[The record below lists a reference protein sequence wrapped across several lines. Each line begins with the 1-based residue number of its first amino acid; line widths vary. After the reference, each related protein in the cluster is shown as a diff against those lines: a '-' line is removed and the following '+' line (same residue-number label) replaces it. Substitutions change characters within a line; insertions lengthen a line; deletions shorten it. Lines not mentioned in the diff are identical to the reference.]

1 MIIHYTN
8 KRKIAK
14 NMSLNISTG
23 SVHEIIA
30 FIVLLAIIIVVLRF
44 CGNIFYAIF
53 CYDTC
58 CCTKQTQP
66 IQPIPTDA
74 IQTIV
79 PFAEVMYP
87 THENTDPLITAIKIT
102 T

>member
-1 MIIHYTN
+1 MIYIHKN
-8 KRKIAK
+8 KRKIIK
-14 NMSLNISTG
+14 SMSLNISTT
-23 SVHEIIA
+23 SLHEIIA

-58 CCTKQTQP
+58 CKKQTQP
-66 IQPIPTDA
+66 ILPIPTNA

-79 PFAEVMYP
+79 PFAEVIYP
-87 THENTDPLITAIKIT
+87 PHENTVPLITAIKIT
-102 T
+102 R

>member
-1 MIIHYTN
+1 
-8 KRKIAK
+8 
-14 NMSLNISTG
+14 MSLNITTG

-53 CYDTC
+53 CYDS
-58 CCTKQTQP
+58 CCTKQTQT

-79 PFAEVMYP
+79 PFAEVIYP
-87 THENTDPLITAIKIT
+87 THENTVPLITAIKIT